1 MTWIDAVILGM
12 VALSTLFSMV
22 RGFVR
27 EVLGVGAWVG
37 ALLACLHFYQPV
49 QPYVASLLPHSLVHF
64 AVYGAMGIVFLI
76 TLIILSIVS
85 GLLGGL
91 VRHSPLSSLD
101 HALGIVFGLARGAII
116 AFLAYIALGMAEPSS
131 AWPAPIAHARLLPLA
146 QKGAGWLTDFLPS
159 SYRPK
164 VQPLP
169 GATHTSTA
177 TSTTPAA
184 DDTAH

>member
-1 MTWIDAVILGM
+1 MTWIDAVLLGM
-12 VALSTLFSMV
+12 VALSALFSMV

-27 EVLGVGAWVG
+27 EVLGVAAWIG

-85 GLLGGL
+85 GLLGGF

-101 HALGIVFGLARGAII
+101 HVLGIAFGLARGAII
-116 AFLAYIALGMAEPSS
+116 AFLAYIVLGMAEPSS
-131 AWPAPIAHARLLPLA
+131 AWPTPIARAELLPLT
-146 QKGAGWLTDFLPS
+146 QKGAVWLTDLLPT

-164 VQPLP
+164 IQPLP
-169 GATHTSTA
+169 SASSAGAATPTKPTA
-177 TSTTPAA
+177 TDSIF
-184 DDTAH
+184 